1 MGATGRESFVPA
13 FCGMNPQ
20 CGRRNADVRNE
31 DDEERTSEVK
41 TSHYK
46 HGQLFI
52 IGVRTRQLN
61 QRWVSTLEVINFIA
75 TRES

>member
-1 MGATGRESFVPA
+1 MGATDKDSFVHA
-13 FCGMNPQ
+13 FCGTDPQ
-20 CGRRNADVRNE
+20 CGRKNVDIRSE

>member
-1 MGATGRESFVPA
+1 MGATGRENFAPA

-20 CGRRNADVRNE
+20 CGRRNVDVRNG

-61 QRWVSTLEVINFIA
+61 QRWVSTLEVINFIV
-75 TRES
+75 TRGS